1 MLDVAVPTRT
11 RAGEVTERAIT
22 KSNRKNEGS
31 KVWKA
36 VVKGWD
42 ESIRLSREY
51 KMNFSIN

>member
-1 MLDVAVPTRT
+1 MLQSQHVQ
-11 RAGEVTERAIT
+11 GLEKSQERAIT
-22 KSNRKNEGS
+22 KANKKNEGS

-42 ESIRLSREY
+42 ESIRLSIEY